1 MGEKKQNGRNAIE
14 VCHLTKDYGGGK
26 GVFDLSFC
34 VKRGEILGFLGQ
46 NGAGK
51 TTTIRH
57 LLGFLTP
64 EKGNVSILGM
74 DCRRQAETI
83 QKSLGYIPGEISF
96 LDDMSGIQFLR
107 FLAKYRG
114 MRDFSRAEELIR
126 RFELDPSGKIRKMS
140 KGMKQKIAMVAAFMD
155 CPSVLI
161 LDEPTS
167 GLDPLMQKRFTE
179 LLLEE
184 KERGAAILMS
194 SHIFEEIEKVCDRVA
209 VIRQGKL
216 VAVQEMEEVKRQ
228 RKKCFL
234 VTFENEAEAARFV
247 SEQLESG
254 AEIRKLEKEKVKI
267 ELREPNELN
276 TFLHVLGGY
285 RLSDLESASESLEE
299 YFMQFYG
306 GDEDDQ

>member
-1 MGEKKQNGRNAIE
+1 MGQTKQNGRNAIE

-26 GVFDLSFC
+26 GIFDLSFC
-34 VKRGEILGFLGQ
+34 VRQGEILGFLGQ

-64 EKGNVSILGM
+64 EKGNASILGM
-74 DCRRQAETI
+74 DCRREAETI

-96 LDDMSGIQFLR
+96 LDDMSGIQFLQ

-114 MRDFSRAEELIR
+114 MKDFSRAEELIR
-126 RFELDPSGKIRKMS
+126 RFELDPFGKIRKMS

-155 CPSVLI
+155 APSVLI

-228 RKKCFL
+228 RKKRFL
-234 VTFENEAEAARFV
+234 VTFESEIEAARFV
-247 SEQLESG
+247 LEQSEAEVDIQKEEKTKVEIAFDES
-254 AEIRKLEKEKVKI
+254 
-267 ELREPNELN
+267 NELN
-276 TFLHVLGGY
+276 RLLHTLGKY

-306 GDEDDQ
+306 GDADDQ